1 MKYYSRISIIT
12 SFLGLW
18 IDSFF
23 SNKIQLIIG
32 FILIFSF
39 GILHGANDLLLIK
52 KINNE
57 KSNNSYLQIITYYCM
72 IIATSIALF
81 YFIPWFALLLF
92 ILFSAYHF
100 GEQHWDFDN
109 NLNHWFRRFFHFT
122 YGIVLLF
129 LLFTLKAEEVK
140 NIIFSIT
147 NTQIPI
153 IYFQKILYLFI
164 SFLGICFY
172 LLFKKKIISLNKI
185 IKEVFHLVV
194 FAIIFKVSE
203 LIWGF
208 ALYFVFWHS
217 IPSIVNQIIFIDGS
231 LTINNC
237 IKYIKSAFLYWIIS
251 LMGIFLFYY
260 FLNETQIFSA
270 VFFSFL
276 AAITFPHV
284 MVVFKMFD
292 FKK

>member
-1 MKYYSRISIIT
+1 MSNYSKISIIT
-12 SFLGLW
+12 CFLGLW

-32 FILIFSF
+32 FVLIFSF
-39 GILHGANDLLLIK
+39 GILHGANDLILIK
-52 KINNE
+52 KINGE
-57 KSNNSYLQIITYYCM
+57 KPNNSFLQILTYYCM
-72 IIATSIALF
+72 IIATSIVLF

-100 GEQHWDFDN
+100 GEQHWIIEN
-109 NLNHWFRRFFHFT
+109 NSNLWLGRFFSFN

-129 LLFTLKAEEVK
+129 LLFTLKSDEVSL
-140 NIIFSIT
+140 IIYSIT
-147 NTQIPI
+147 KIQIPV
-153 IYFQKILYLFI
+153 IYFQTTLYLFA
-164 SFLGICFY
+164 FLLLICFF
-172 LLFKKKIISLNKI
+172 LLFKKKVVTSNKI
-185 IKEVFHLVV
+185 IKEVFHLIV

-217 IPSIVNQIIFIDGS
+217 IPSIINQIIFIDGT

-237 IKYIKSAFLYWIIS
+237 VKYFKSAFLYWIIS
-251 LMGIFLFYY
+251 LMGICVVYY
-260 FLNETQIFSA
+260 FLKDTQIFNA